1 MNFDYTAGIISL
13 TYGLR
18 RPELAAV
25 RSGLNYYRAARE
37 RQWRESRRFRGNLAS
52 MEAKF
57 AEFRPGWKKI
67 TQDFRGDKDTF
78 YGNAAHPAA
87 KRIYQQTSSKSHSH
101 DNKESSSAAS
111 IFGKIISDAYFV
123 LCKIL

>member
-37 RQWRESRRFRGNLAS
+37 RQWRESRRFRG
-52 MEAKF
+52 
-57 AEFRPGWKKI
+57 
-67 TQDFRGDKDTF
+67 D
-78 YGNAAHPAA
+78 
-87 KRIYQQTSSKSHSH
+87 
-101 DNKESSSAAS
+101 
-111 IFGKIISDAYFV
+111 
-123 LCKIL
+123 